1 MMENNTPFLSIIM
14 PAYNSENEIENAI
27 RSIISQKF
35 QDWELLIV
43 DDCST
48 DHTCEV
54 INKFVNLDS
63 RISLFRKEK
72 NEGPGKAKNL
82 GLKKAKGKYVT
93 FCDGDDWVE
102 KDAYYEMTLGGTLTY
117 DVLSAG
123 FYRDICDESGK
134 VLESN
139 LVFMPTFEIFK
150 KNDVLKMIP
159 LMDQNRLFSYA
170 VNKLY
175 SKQIVDQYNVRFSD
189 KKFGEDFDYN
199 IDFFKHVESV
209 LMLEKGYYHYIKKN
223 MESLTERYIPD
234 FFEINKDRFQKMINL
249 LKDNH
254 CYYEDIQQTVLSSYI
269 KHAIAAITR
278 LYDKRAV
285 LPEKRSKIV
294 KNILSD
300 ELSTEAMRYAKANG
314 KKEMICNTIFK
325 TNNVMINLVFGKLLW
340 FMQNYGKKLYEH
352 IK

>member
-1 MMENNTPFLSIIM
+1 MMQNNAPFISVIM
-14 PAYNSENEIENAI
+14 PTYNSENEIGNAI

-54 INKFVNLDS
+54 INKFVNSDS

-82 GLKKAKGKYVT
+82 GLKKAKGKYIT

-159 LMDQNRLFSYA
+159 VMDQNRLFSYA

-175 SKQIVDQYNVRFSD
+175 SKQIIDQYNVRFSD
-189 KKFGEDFDYN
+189 KKFGEDYDFN
-199 IDFFKHVESV
+199 IDFFKHVESIM
-209 LMLEKGYYHYIKKN
+209 MLEKGYYHYIKN
-223 MESLTERYIPD
+223 NTESLTERYIPD
-234 FFEINKDRFQKMINL
+234 FFSINKNRFEKMITL
-249 LKDNH
+249 LEENN
-254 CYYEDIQQTVLSSYI
+254 CYSEDIQRMVLSSYV
-269 KHAIAAITR
+269 KHAIAAIAR
-278 LYDKRAV
+278 LYDKRAG
-285 LPEKRSKIV
+285 LSGKRRKIV
-294 KNILSD
+294 RDILDDRISI
-300 ELSTEAMRYAKANG
+300 EAMRYSKAHG
-314 KKEMICNTIFK
+314 KKELICNTIFK
-325 TNNVMINLVFGKLLW
+325 THNVTVNLAFGRLLW
-340 FMQNYGKKLYEH
+340 FMQNNGKKLYER